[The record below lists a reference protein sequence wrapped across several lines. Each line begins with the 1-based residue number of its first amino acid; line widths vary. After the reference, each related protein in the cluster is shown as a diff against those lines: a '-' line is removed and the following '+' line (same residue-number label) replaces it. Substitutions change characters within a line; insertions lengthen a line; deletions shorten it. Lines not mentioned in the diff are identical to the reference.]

1 MSSSFLQ
8 QTSFPLPSKGSW
20 QTVASQPLTSPPREA
35 RTSLSPWKDPA
46 GASFMAAGFQP
57 LTPHR
62 SRVSRLGWRRVKL
75 SARVGCRLNKDL
87 KRVAKEKS
95 FGALN
100 NVRGGVGGGAQSSQE
115 RSVSESLMCAAF
127 PLESK
132 RKTFQQRGTRSS
144 CGRGAPGWGAARLGF
159 ASQVHPL

>member
-62 SRVSRLGWRRVKL
+62 SRVSRPGWRRVKL

-100 NVRGGVGGGAQSSQE
+100 NVRGG
-115 RSVSESLMCAAF
+115 
-127 PLESK
+127 
-132 RKTFQQRGTRSS
+132 
-144 CGRGAPGWGAARLGF
+144 WGA
-159 ASQVHPL
+159 VHSALKSEV